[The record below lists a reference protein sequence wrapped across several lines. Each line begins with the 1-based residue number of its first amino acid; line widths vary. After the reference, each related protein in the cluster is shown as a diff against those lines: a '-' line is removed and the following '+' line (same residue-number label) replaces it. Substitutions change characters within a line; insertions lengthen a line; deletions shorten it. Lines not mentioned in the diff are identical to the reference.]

1 MTATAALAV
10 ALGGAVGAV
19 GRYLAGRWLPP
30 RYGVPWGTLLVN
42 VLGSF
47 VLGLVLGAG
56 LPNWLTVLL
65 GTGFCGALTTFS
77 TFSVELVQQVQR
89 RAWLALAGYGVGS
102 IVLGLLACWAGLT
115 LAAAGTG

>member
-1 MTATAALAV
+1 MTAATALAV

-30 RYGVPWGTLLVN
+30 RAGIPWGTLLVN
-42 VLGSF
+42 VAGSF

-56 LPNWLTVLL
+56 MPPWWTALL

-77 TFSVELVQQVQR
+77 TFSSELVHQLER
-89 RAWLALAGYGVGS
+89 RAWLAFGAYAVGS
-102 IVLGLLACWAGLT
+102 ILLGLAACWAGLT
-115 LAAAGTG
+115 LAGGVG